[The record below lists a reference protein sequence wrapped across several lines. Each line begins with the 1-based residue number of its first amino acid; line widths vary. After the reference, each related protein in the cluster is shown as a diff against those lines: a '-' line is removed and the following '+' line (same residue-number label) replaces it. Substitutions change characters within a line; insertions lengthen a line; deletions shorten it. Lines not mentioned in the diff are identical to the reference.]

1 MMNVDWAQ
9 LIFWFYSFVALWS
22 AITIYKTSIE
32 AIDKKRF
39 GECLRN
45 ACISAVYGLIW
56 PITIILLVALWM
68 SDRKNDGEN

>member
-1 MMNVDWAQ
+1 MSRIDLPQ

-39 GECLRN
+39 GEC
-45 ACISAVYGLIW
+45 ISLFGMQREKIKNIYGGI
-56 PITIILLVALWM
+56 
-68 SDRKNDGEN
+68 